1 MAFKK
6 YEIKNYSEYII
17 NVSIGKRSFSIPF
30 TGGALTNV
38 GSIPASYSTNNEII
52 QYAIEHS
59 RYFAI
64 GIVYLAQEIK
74 TDEELK
80 KLEQSSQP
88 TPQLASSKRSSGE
101 EKAIKKI
108 KAKKIRR
115 KTGFSN
121 NSKKLIGSPNIGNYG
136 EDICVAIID
145 TGIKQHLDFVVP
157 NKSAARQC
165 LPG

>member
-17 NVSIGKRSFSIPF
+17 NVSVGKRTFSIPF
-30 TGGALTNV
+30 TGGALTNQ

-74 TDEELK
+74 TDEEIK
-80 KLEQSSQP
+80 KLAQSSQP
-88 TPQLASSKRSSGE
+88 TPQPTTKRSSGE
-101 EKAIKKI
+101 EKEIKKI
-108 KAKKIRR
+108 KVSDLQEAKNYLMENYPISGLSLRGEKSIIEQAKIV
-115 KTGFSN
+115 GIEF
-121 NSKKLIGSPNIGNYG
+121 
-136 EDICVAIID
+136 IID
-145 TGIKQHLDFVVP
+145 
-157 NKSAARQC
+157 
-165 LPG
+165 

>member
-17 NVSIGKRSFSIPF
+17 NVSVGKRTFSIPF

-74 TDEELK
+74 TDEEIK
-80 KLEQSSQP
+80 KLAQSSQP
-88 TPQLASSKRSSGE
+88 TPQPATKRSSGE
-101 EKAIKKI
+101 EKEIKKV
-108 KAKKIRR
+108 KVSDLQEAKNYLMENYPISGLSLRGEKSIMEQAKIV
-115 KTGFSN
+115 GIEF
-121 NSKKLIGSPNIGNYG
+121 
-136 EDICVAIID
+136 IID
-145 TGIKQHLDFVVP
+145 
-157 NKSAARQC
+157 
-165 LPG
+165 

>member
-1 MAFKK
+1 MSFKK

-17 NVSIGKRSFSIPF
+17 NVSVGKRTFSIPF
-30 TGGALTNV
+30 TGGALTNQ

-74 TDEELK
+74 TDEEIK
-80 KLEQSSQP
+80 KLDQSSQP
-88 TPQLASSKRSSGE
+88 NPQPASSKKSTGE

-108 KAKKIRR
+108 KVSDLQEAKNYLMENYPISGLSLRGEKSIMEQAKIF
-115 KTGFSN
+115 GIEF
-121 NSKKLIGSPNIGNYG
+121 
-136 EDICVAIID
+136 IID
-145 TGIKQHLDFVVP
+145 
-157 NKSAARQC
+157 
-165 LPG
+165 